1 MSVQPSARLAVE
13 QLDQRDVPAVFN
25 LTTAGSQAVTS
36 GFIAQQIDG
45 APIQDFTRFVRFAG
59 GSIEQGYNTT
69 GNSQFDE
76 IRGPNIHP
84 ALTLGQI
91 PTVTIG
97 GVTYREFIL
106 NIHQSILSPRLS
118 VDELQ
123 IFTASGSNLHNYRP
137 GQDELRGATRVF
149 DMDAGPNH
157 TILLNGNLNRG
168 QGWGDMRLLV
178 PNANFA
184 GASDGTFVY
193 LYSRLGATNGARANG
208 GPEAWAV
215 RDLPE
220 PPPPPPPPPT
230 GGTLSGF
237 LFVDRLDLGTRG
249 MKDAGEGGIA
259 DVTVFL
265 NGFDANGD
273 DVTLTT
279 ETDAIGFYS
288 FNAPVGTSYT
298 ITFDI
303 NDTDLVGTVNALTLE
318 NGKDYIGSLNE
329 GTAGNDTLSGITVD
343 AGVQGINYNFTWNPP
358 VSG

>member
-1 MSVQPSARLAVE
+1 MVVQFSHELLATVGVLGGWVSAAGHPITVFAAQHRRERRPRFPPVSRLANTTHGVRPMSVQPSARLAVE

-106 NIHQSILSPRLS
+106 NINQSILSPRLS

-168 QGWGDMRLLV
+168 
-178 PNANFA
+178 
-184 GASDGTFVY
+184 
-193 LYSRLGATNGARANG
+193 
-208 GPEAWAV
+208 
-215 RDLPE
+215 
-220 PPPPPPPPPT
+220 
-230 GGTLSGF
+230 
-237 LFVDRLDLGTRG
+237 
-249 MKDAGEGGIA
+249 
-259 DVTVFL
+259 
-265 NGFDANGD
+265 
-273 DVTLTT
+273 
-279 ETDAIGFYS
+279 
-288 FNAPVGTSYT
+288 
-298 ITFDI
+298 
-303 NDTDLVGTVNALTLE
+303 
-318 NGKDYIGSLNE
+318 
-329 GTAGNDTLSGITVD
+329 
-343 AGVQGINYNFTWNPP
+343 
-358 VSG
+358 